1 MFLLCDIGSFPSG
14 SVVKNLPAMQDLQE
28 TRVLSLG
35 WEDPLEEA
43 WHDIAY
49 LGMATHSSI
58 LAWKIQGTEE
68 PGRLH
73 TVHRVAKSRTQLK
86 WLRMHACDIR
96 QGLSLRGP
104 EIALMYNEE
113 VMLDERGK
121 GLSEWE
127 EGVQSQKHI
136 KRLGEIWRLVN
147 TSMRVLSFYKKYP
160 YILMLTM
167 GKTRREFCAIL
178 ATFL

>member
-1 MFLLCDIGSFPSG
+1 M
-14 SVVKNLPAMQDLQE
+14 
-28 TRVLSLG
+28 
-35 WEDPLEEA
+35 A
-43 WHDIAY
+43 WHDIPY

-58 LAWKIQGTEE
+58 LAWKIPGTEE
-68 PGRLH
+68 PGGLH

-86 WLRMHACDIR
+86 WLRIHACDIR

-113 VMLDERGK
+113 VVLDERGK

-127 EGVQSQKHI
+127 EDVQSQKHI
-136 KRLGEIWRLVN
+136 KRLGEIWSLVN

-160 YILMLTM
+160 YILMLTI
-167 GKTRREFCAIL
+167 GKTRREFCGYFGNFSV
-178 ATFL
+178 T